1 MFTNGIADEAA
12 AVEAAA
18 VVSGAADK
26 ELRDD
31 IPEPDIFRLL
41 ALVAG
46 TLERGFA
53 NRGLLV
59 DDEEG
64 LLERL
69 LALGGW
75 LKGLVDVVGGFK
87 GAAAPSVDFGRLL
100 GGVALKVDEL
110 VGGFADGGVNPFA
123 GSPGVAVDAGLAP
136 NPPLLG

>member
-31 IPEPDIFRLL
+31 IPTPDGFRLL

-46 TLERGFA
+46 TLEREFV
-53 NRGLLV
+53 NRGLLA
-59 DDEEG
+59 DDAGG
-64 LLERL
+64 LLGRL
-69 LALGGW
+69 FALGGW
-75 LKGLVDVVGGFK
+75 LKGLVEVVGGVK
-87 GAAAPSVDFGRLL
+87 GAAEPSVDFGRLL